1 MCSRNY
7 SRWANDEDEHAWHD
21 MVQFVPKILN
31 RRLCSLMTSILLDT
45 SIESAS
51 KYRVVSLMYYIIFE
65 LSFEKKFR
73 V

>member
-1 MCSRNY
+1 
-7 SRWANDEDEHAWHD
+7 
-21 MVQFVPKILN
+21 
-31 RRLCSLMTSILLDT
+31 MTSILLDT

>member
-1 MCSRNY
+1 MCAQEIIRGGRTTRMS
-7 SRWANDEDEHAWHD
+7 
-21 MVQFVPKILN
+21 MLGMILQFIPKILN

-65 LSFEKKFR
+65 LSFEKKIR